1 MTSLFQYRLEVEDAK
16 LFLPNNFL
24 NLEAE
29 ALVAHSKVFDDYPE
43 CEYNLMRLINEL
55 IGRLPADKKRKNVQV
70 FKIVNPAI
78 AASEP
83 SFDAEDLEWT
93 DQLITILIAVDKAAF
108 KKGELIKLFE
118 AFMATDVG
126 LEELTSEQ
134 IELINA

>member
-24 NLEAE
+24 NLDSE
-29 ALVAHSKVFDDYPE
+29 ALVAHSKVFDDFAE
-43 CEYNLMRLINEL
+43 CEYNLARLMNEL
-55 IGRLPADKKRKNVQV
+55 ISRLPTDKKRKNVQI

-78 AASEP
+78 ATSES

-93 DQLITILIAVDKAAF
+93 EQLITILIAVDKAAF
-108 KKGELIKLFE
+108 KKGELVKMFE
-118 AFMATDVG
+118 AFMATDVS
-126 LEELTSEQ
+126 LEELTPEE